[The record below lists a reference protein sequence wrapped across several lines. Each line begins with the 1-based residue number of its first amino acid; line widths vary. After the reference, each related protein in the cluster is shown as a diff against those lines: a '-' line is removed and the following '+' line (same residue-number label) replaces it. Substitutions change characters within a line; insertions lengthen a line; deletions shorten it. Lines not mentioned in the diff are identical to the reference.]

1 MTPPVP
7 RHSVVPPPPV
17 RSGDTVGVAALSGP
31 VDAEKL
37 DAGIQA
43 LETMG
48 FRVVEASN
56 VRRRSGLFAGTE
68 TERLAGFHSL
78 AADPEVRAIV
88 FARGGWGVLR
98 LLDGIDWSLLKRHPR
113 AYVGYSD
120 LTPFL
125 AAVVEKLGVA
135 AFHGPMVAA
144 DFARGLSERE
154 RESFLDALAGRFPLR
169 YPVSAVEDGAPVEG
183 PLLGGCL
190 SLIASSF
197 ATPWASDLADALFF
211 LEDVGEP
218 PYRFDRMLTHLRLSG
233 TLARIRGLIVGHLHA
248 EGGCELTAW
257 GGEVTLGGLLHE
269 LAVDFPWPLAR
280 GLEAGH
286 SSPNLTLPLGLR
298 ARLEP
303 AEQLLTVG
311 LSAVSEAAGRPP

>member
-1 MTPPVP
+1 PRPPVA
-7 RHSVVPPPPV
+7 PPPPV
-17 RSGDTVGVAALSGP
+17 RPGDRVGVAALSGP
-31 VDAEKL
+31 VDPAQL
-37 DAGIQA
+37 DAGVRA
-43 LETMG
+43 LEELG
-48 FRVVEASN
+48 FEVVEAAN
-56 VRRRSGLFAGTE
+56 VRRRHGLFAGTE
-68 TERLAGFHSL
+68 RERLDGFHAL
-78 AADPEVRAIV
+78 AADPDVRAIL

-98 LLDGIDWSLLKRHPR
+98 LLDGVDWPLLARHPR

-125 AAVVEKLGVA
+125 GAVVERLGIA

-144 DFARGLSERE
+144 DFARGLLDAERS
-154 RESFLDALAGRFPLR
+154 SFLDALAGRFPLR
-169 YPVSAVEDGAPVEG
+169 YPIAEVESTQAVEG

-197 ATPWASDLADALFF
+197 ATPWAGEWDDALLFI
-211 LEDVGEP
+211 EDVGEP

-248 EGGCELTAW
+248 EGGCEATAW

-269 LAVDFPWPLAR
+269 LASDFPWPLAR

-286 SSPNLTLPLGLR
+286 SSPNLTLPLGLT

-303 AEQLLTVG
+303 ATRSLTVG
-311 LSAVSEAAGRPP
+311 LVPPSASLTGSPP